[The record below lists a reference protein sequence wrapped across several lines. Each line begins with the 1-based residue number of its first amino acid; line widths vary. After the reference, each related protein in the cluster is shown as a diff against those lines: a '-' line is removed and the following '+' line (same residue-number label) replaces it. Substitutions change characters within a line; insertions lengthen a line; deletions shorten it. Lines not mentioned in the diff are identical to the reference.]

1 MLCFSLF
8 QKFFGEE
15 FVEKLL
21 RNQSV
26 WWQYLIAFTMVSS
39 MTLLILGLF
48 IASVIGTIRITTTL
62 GYSKIWIVILAV
74 LAFYPM
80 ISLIVLIYLN
90 LQSRKL
96 FNH

>member
-8 QKFFGEE
+8 QKFFREE
-15 FVEKLL
+15 FVAKLL

-62 GYSKIWIVILAV
+62 KYSKIWIVILAV
-74 LAFYPM
+74 LAFYPV

>member
-48 IASVIGTIRITTTL
+48 IASVSGTIRITTTL
-62 GYSKIWIVILAV
+62 GYSKIGIVILAV
-74 LAFYPM
+74 LVFYPV

-96 FNH
+96 LNH